1 MHVQQIE
8 RHRAGRTGWLR
19 AAVLGANDGLLS
31 IASLVLGVAAAHGNR
46 SSVLIAG
53 FAALVAGAM
62 SMAAG
67 EYVSVH
73 SQKDTEDADLALER
87 TELRTNDKG
96 EHEELADIYVGRGL
110 DRALAKKVADQLM
123 AHDALGAHA
132 RDELGIT
139 PNSGSSSDPGGAGVS
154 RQFHSRGGHAPGRGG
169 PGSASERPLRRPG
182 IVTRRARGSGS
193 AGGADGRGADGARR
207 LAGHLLGHLGD
218 GRHGGRRRIVRND
231 CLRSIEA
238 NCAPPL
244 ASLERIRVQAS
255 RCEPRRPWRS
265 SASESDQSEA
275 RTPRSDR
282 PEGYFMRLPRK

>member
-1 MHVQQIE
+1 MRSHPNFVTSSIPFFIVRTRSNMHVQQIE

-19 AAVLGANDGLLS
+19 AAVLGSNDGLLS
-31 IASLVLGVAAAHGNR
+31 IASLVSGVAAADGNR

-53 FAALVAGAM
+53 FAGLVAGAM

-139 PNSGSSSDPGGAGVS
+139 PTLEARPIQAALASAASFTLGAAIPLVVAALVPQANVLYAVPASSLVVLAALGALAARTGGA
-154 RQFHSRGGHAPGRGG
+154 RMAPG
-169 PGSASERPLRRPG
+169 ALRVAFWG
-182 IVTRRARGSGS
+182 TLAMGVTAGAGALFGTIV
-193 AGGADGRGADGARR
+193 
-207 LAGHLLGHLGD
+207 
-218 GRHGGRRRIVRND
+218 
-231 CLRSIEA
+231 
-238 NCAPPL
+238 
-244 ASLERIRVQAS
+244 
-255 RCEPRRPWRS
+255 
-265 SASESDQSEA
+265 
-275 RTPRSDR
+275 
-282 PEGYFMRLPRK
+282 